1 LDDHR
6 DPKHWAV
13 EVTKNTVGGKRVG
26 VDRPFELKGRGP
38 AQLASLAHGQ
48 HPKHRFDL
56 SFGLDQKSYQ
66 I

>member
-13 EVTKNTVGGKRVG
+13 EAARNTVDGKMVE
-26 VDRPFELKGRGP
+26 VDRPLVLKGRGP
-38 AQLASLAHGQ
+38 ALLASLAHGQ

-56 SFGLDQKSYQ
+56 LFLLDQSS
-66 I
+66 